1 MGGPGRPLAD
11 ASSPGTRLYRHGLH
25 CLCARCCMH
34 PPPPIDHTFKGG
46 ELSYMTLAMQREQN
60 AYRSLLM
67 LAGAV
72 LADPEPRLK
81 RSCARQVRGCIT
93 MAFTAKALRAT
104 ALL

>member
-1 MGGPGRPLAD
+1 
-11 ASSPGTRLYRHGLH
+11 
-25 CLCARCCMH
+25 MH

-72 LADPEPRLK
+72 MANPEPIIARL
-81 RSCARQVRGCIT
+81 VRGCIA
-93 MAFTAKALRAT
+93 MAFTARVPTVVCTRHRLADTVRGGCTSGRNASLGESA
-104 ALL
+104 AYQAS

>member
-1 MGGPGRPLAD
+1 MCYDSCYLAV
-11 ASSPGTRLYRHGLH
+11 
-25 CLCARCCMH
+25 
-34 PPPPIDHTFKGG
+34 
-46 ELSYMTLAMQREQN
+46 YMALALQREPT

-81 RSCARQVRGCIT
+81 RSCARLVRGCIS